1 MEMSSYKHGE
11 DTLES
16 PLSRSMVTQS
26 GLGNRKN
33 IIIGV
38 SVVALC
44 VIGIGFGIGFG
55 LDHDTIGMSLLC

>member
-1 MEMSSYKHGE
+1 MEMSSYNNGG

-16 PLSRSMVTQS
+16 PLRRKMVTQS

-44 VIGIGFGIGFG
+44 VIVGCGIGFGF
-55 LDHDTIGMSLLC
+55 DHDTIGMSLLC